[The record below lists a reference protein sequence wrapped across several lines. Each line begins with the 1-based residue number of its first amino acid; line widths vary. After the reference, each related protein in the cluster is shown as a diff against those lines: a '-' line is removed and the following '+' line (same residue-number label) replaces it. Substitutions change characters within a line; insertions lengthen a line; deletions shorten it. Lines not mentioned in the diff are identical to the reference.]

1 MRRIYHGHYARY
13 DMWAGIFQA
22 FLHLDGALLAWDGKI
37 FVVSRF
43 IGVRDG
49 SVRFREG
56 DRIDKVNG

>member
-1 MRRIYHGHYARY
+1 MRRIYHGHYVRY

-49 SVRFREG
+49 SV
-56 DRIDKVNG
+56 